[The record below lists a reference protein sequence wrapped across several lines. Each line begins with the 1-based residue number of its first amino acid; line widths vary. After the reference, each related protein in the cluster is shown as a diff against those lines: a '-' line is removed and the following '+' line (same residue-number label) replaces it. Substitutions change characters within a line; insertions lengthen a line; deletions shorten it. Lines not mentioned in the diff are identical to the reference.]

1 MTWRIE
7 MLQHTHEYV
16 QNQIALGDAKTA
28 GILAWDAAL
37 VAWLAGEVT
46 HRSVFELLML
56 LLYLTA
62 LCLILSVVFCAFA
75 LAPSTPKAGSRNRIS
90 FVETACCSL
99 KDYSEDMLAASQA
112 ECEREICEHIH
123 LLAGIAKRKF
133 GLIRVSVA
141 LSAAASACLILS
153 LLL

>member
-99 KDYSEDMLAASQA
+99 KDYSEDMLAASRLSA
-112 ECEREICEHIH
+112 N
-123 LLAGIAKRKF
+123 AGSASNTCLPGSRSEVWLI
-133 GLIRVSVA
+133 IRVSVA
-141 LSAAASACLILS
+141 LSAAAIHT
-153 LLL
+153 